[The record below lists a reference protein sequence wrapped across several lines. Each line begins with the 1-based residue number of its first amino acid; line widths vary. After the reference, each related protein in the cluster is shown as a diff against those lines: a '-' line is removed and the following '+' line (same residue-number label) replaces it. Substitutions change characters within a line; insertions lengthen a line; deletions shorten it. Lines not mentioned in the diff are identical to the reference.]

1 MSTDAHTVPTGRLG
15 GYELQGRVG
24 EGGMGVVYRATGPD
38 GAPVAVKVLRPHIA
52 GDAEGRDR
60 FAREV
65 RAMRR
70 VRGPHVAEV
79 LDADITASTPYVVT
93 RYVDG
98 PPLSQVVAEKGP
110 LRPAEVVR
118 LGRGLADALRAIH
131 AAGVV
136 HRDLKPGNVLILGGE
151 PVVID
156 FGIAQ
161 VADETRLTSTGLVVG
176 TPGYLAPEVV
186 EGRRATAASD
196 VHSWGATLVYAAT
209 GRPPFGRGPMEAVMY
224 RVVRGEADLSGV
236 PDRLRPA
243 LCAAMDLDPLRRP
256 AAGEL
261 EALIDGV
268 GVPMAANA
276 GQTHVLPTEDGAVR
290 RPPAPRREPPV
301 YEPPPLRRH
310 PLLALLLLLIAT
322 AAGAV
327 VPLIALAGLFCG
339 GVLART
345 VDRQGALLHRRR
357 ERRGRSASNGFL
369 AASALPWHATRGVL
383 FTGLT
388 LPIALVGAG
397 LVMFVAA
404 FLAPPGTHVTN
415 LHLVGAVVLGGAAV
429 LSWLGIEGD
438 SLRSGTRRILGAVA
452 RPRPVAAFIA
462 LALAAVVAVLAY
474 VALQGPVSFWPLP
487 IDHPTLGDWPHEAV
501 RWMRQHRLF

>member
-1 MSTDAHTVPTGRLG
+1 
-15 GYELQGRVG
+15 
-24 EGGMGVVYRATGPD
+24 MGVVYRAAAPD
-38 GAPVAVKVLRPHIA
+38 GAAVAVKVLRPDVA

-65 RAMRR
+65 RALRR

-98 PPLSQVVAEKGP
+98 PPLSHVVAEKGP
-110 LRPAEVVR
+110 LGQTEVVR

-136 HRDLKPGNVLILGGE
+136 HRDLKPGNVLMLGGE

-209 GRPPFGRGPMEAVMY
+209 GHPPFGRGPMEAVMY
-224 RVVRGEADLSGV
+224 RVVRGEVDLSGV
-236 PDRLRPA
+236 PDRLLTVVR
-243 LCAAMDLDPLRRP
+243 AAMDPDPRGRP

-261 EALIDGV
+261 EALIDG
-268 GVPMAANA
+268 GSVPAPQNA
-276 GQTHVLPTEDGAVR
+276 RPARTAVLPAADRDDEAAH
-290 RPPAPRREPPV
+290 PSAAPA
-301 YEPPPLRRH
+301 YEPARPRRH
-310 PLLALLLLLIAT
+310 PLLALLLLLVAT

-327 VPLIALAGLFCG
+327 IPLVTLAGLFCG

-345 VDRQGALLHRRR
+345 VDRQGVLLGRRR
-357 ERRGRSASNGFL
+357 ERRGRGASNGIF
-369 AASALPWHATRGVL
+369 AVGALPWHATRGVL

-397 LVMFVAA
+397 VVAFVAA
-404 FLAPPGTHVTN
+404 FVAPPGTHLTN
-415 LHLVGAVVLGGAAV
+415 LHLVGAVVLGGAGL
-429 LSWLGIEGD
+429 LSWWGVEGE
-438 SLRSGTRRILGAVA
+438 SLRAGTGRILGAVA
-452 RPRPVAAFIA
+452 RPRPIAAMIAVALLAVVVA
-462 LALAAVVAVLAY
+462 LGYLALR
-474 VALQGPVSFWPLP
+474 GPVSFWPLP
-487 IDHPTLGDWPHEAV
+487 VDHPTLGDWPHEAV
-501 RWMRQHRLF
+501 RWMRAHRLF